1 MNVILDFVPNHEA
14 LDHQEAQEGGI
25 MKASENPAVT
35 CIETKGRR
43 GRRVNDACQANIWTL
58 ALTLSL
64 CWIWIG
70 LSIGSAAAQEDK
82 AAQAEQQVPQSAV
95 ITKSATAVGYEVGG
109 GSTKVDLKGT
119 ELMPEATGQAKVEIK
134 SKAGRTSV
142 DAEMKGLK
150 PPSTLGSEFLTY
162 VLWAVTPEGR
172 TGNMGEILL
181 NKNGDGKL
189 SATTPAQTF
198 SLVVTAEPYF
208 AVRVPSEMV
217 VLQSERRK
225 DTKGKIFP
233 VSEYKLMKRSQYE
246 KMGNP
251 LALTLDPNVPLEMY
265 EARNAVEIAK
275 SSGADKYAPE
285 IFSKAEA
292 SLKMAE
298 NSLASK
304 ADKNTVISTARQTAQ
319 FSEDA
324 RALAVQRQEEE
335 RIAKEREDAAA
346 KAQAEA
352 EAKAAAEAAEAKRK
366 ADAEAAE
373 AKRKADTEIAAREE
387 ATRAA
392 QAQTQAAEREKQQL
406 RVRLLE
412 QFNRVLP
419 TTDTPRGLVINM
431 GDVLFDTG
439 KSDLRSGARE
449 ALSKLTGIV
458 LNYPSLRLAIEGHT
472 DSTGS
477 ADFNQVL
484 SEKRADAV
492 HDYLVSQGLD
502 ADTLSAQGLGM
513 NDPVADN
520 TTAEGRQKNRRV
532 EIIVS
537 GEVIGTQIGGKT

>member
-1 MNVILDFVPNHEA
+1 
-14 LDHQEAQEGGI
+14 
-25 MKASENPAVT
+25 MKSRQNSPIPHRASKQNRR
-35 CIETKGRR
+35 KGAHDL
-43 GRRVNDACQANIWTL
+43 GRSTL
-58 ALTLSL
+58 AIITLL
-64 CWIWIG
+64 
-70 LSIGSAAAQEDK
+70 LVPRFAASAAAQD
-82 AAQAEQQVPQSAV
+82 QTPQEQVVPTSAV
-95 ITKSATAVGYEVGG
+95 ITKSATAIGYEVGG
-109 GSTKVDLKGT
+109 GNTKVDLKGT
-119 ELMPEATGQAKVEIK
+119 ELMPDGGGQVKVEIK
-134 SKAGRTSV
+134 AKAGTTNV
-142 DAEMKGLK
+142 DAEVKGLK

-208 AVRVPSEMV
+208 AVRLPSETV

-233 VSEYKLMKRSQYE
+233 VKEYKLLKRAQYE

-251 LALTLDPNVPLEMY
+251 LALTLDPSVPLEMY

-275 SSGADKYAPE
+275 SRGADKYAPE
-285 IFSKAEA
+285 IFSKAEG

-304 ADKNTVISTARQTAQ
+304 ADKNAVTSTARQTVQ

-324 RALAVQRQEEE
+324 RILAVQRQEEE

-346 KAQAEA
+346 KAKAEA
-352 EAKAAAEAAEAKRK
+352 EAQAATEAAEAKRK

-373 AKRKADTEIAAREE
+373 ARRKADAEI
-387 ATRAA
+387 
-392 QAQTQAAEREKQQL
+392 QAAEREKHQL

-419 TTDTPRGLVINM
+419 TTDTPRGLVVNM

-439 KSDLRSGARE
+439 KSDLRPGARE
-449 ALSKLTGIV
+449 ALAKLTGIV

-472 DSTGS
+472 DTIGS
-477 ADFNQVL
+477 AEFNQTL
-484 SEKRADAV
+484 SQKRADAV
-492 HDYLVSQGLD
+492 RDYLVTQGLD
-502 ADTLSAQGLGM
+502 TAKLSSQGMGM

-520 TTAEGRQKNRRV
+520 NTAEGRQKNRRV

-537 GEVIGTQIGGKT
+537 GEVIGTQIGSKT